1 MIDKR
6 LEPYYDIMISIF
18 LGVILILSINMLYD
32 SPRTFVIYSV
42 VNDNEYKQNMCSIK
56 N

>member
-18 LGVILILSINMLYD
+18 LGVILVLSINMLYD
-32 SPRTFVIYSV
+32 SPRSFVIYSD
-42 VNDNEYKQNMCSIK
+42 VNDHNKYNKCSMKI
-56 N
+56 